1 MYFYF
6 SGVLTICL
14 LENNLYDNRS
24 IKVRKKL
31 RIHEYKWRV
40 ESAKST
46 IIFSSFCFFSE
57 NNDATVTARFNCC
70 PSFMQHP
77 IVHLL
82 YSLYLQRPI
91 TIQRCLS
98 WNIPNNLFRDVS
110 VDATFQ
116 LFSARSTIEN
126 QQSREFHSRINIAR
140 TIIRSM
146 VLSSFFLFRKIND
159 RKSTIL

>member
-1 MYFYF
+1 M
-6 SGVLTICL
+6 T
-14 LENNLYDNRS
+14 
-24 IKVRKKL
+24 KVWKKL
-31 RIHEYKWRV
+31 RIHEYKWQV

-46 IIFSSFCFFSE
+46 IISSSFCFFFE
-57 NNDATVTARFNCC
+57 NNDATVSTRFNSC

-77 IVHLL
+77 IVYLL
-82 YSLYLQRPI
+82 YSLYLQRRI

-98 WNIPNNLFRDVS
+98 WNISNNLLRDIS

-116 LFSARSTIEN
+116 LFSVRSTIEN
-126 QQSREFHSRINIAR
+126 QQSREFHSQINIVR
-140 TIIRSM
+140 TIIWSM